1 MNWYNQLKIAEKE
14 FYDEEDLEQNINVLL
29 EKDYQDKNYPINIKK
44 IELFEKIKNLL
55 SFFPPGFKIKKE
67 IDGWSVLTPDEK
79 IITFDEKTLPL
90 AIQGAKVR
98 FDFLGQS
105 L

>member
-29 EKDYQDKNYPINIKK
+29 EEEYENKNYPLKTKK

-67 IDGWSVLTPDEK
+67 FNGWSVLTPDEK
-79 IITFDEKTLPL
+79 IITFDEKTLPY
-90 AIQGAKVR
+90 AIQGAKLR
-98 FDFLGQS
+98 FDFLGQTI
-105 L
+105 